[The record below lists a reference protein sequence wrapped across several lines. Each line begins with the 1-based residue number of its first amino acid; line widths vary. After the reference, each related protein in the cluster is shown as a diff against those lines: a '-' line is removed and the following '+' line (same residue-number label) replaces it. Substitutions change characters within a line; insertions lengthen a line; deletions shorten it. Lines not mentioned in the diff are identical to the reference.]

1 MKRKPK
7 VKLEITKKSDQK
19 LLDLMK
25 IHYSKPKGF
34 VGRSI
39 CYAVFYEDIY
49 YGYIVGGSSTMHL
62 AGRDS
67 FFSLTEDNKLK
78 TLNKIV
84 NNIFYHIE
92 KQNNKYPT
100 RNFTTKVL
108 KAFRYEIVND
118 WKEKYNDEVIGF
130 ESLVE
135 IPRKGD
141 LYLKDKWILVG
152 QTKGY
157 TCKRTKGKG
166 TDNWSGKRIW
176 DTKNLRPKKV
186 FCKWNEL

>member
-1 MKRKPK
+1 MKKQIK
-7 VKLEITKKSDQK
+7 
-19 LLDLMK
+19 
-25 IHYSKPKGF
+25 

-92 KQNNKYPT
+92 KQNNKYPSI
-100 RNFTTKVL
+100 N
-108 KAFRYEIVND
+108 
-118 WKEKYNDEVIGF
+118 
-130 ESLVE
+130 
-135 IPRKGD
+135 
-141 LYLKDKWILVG
+141 
-152 QTKGY
+152 Q
-157 TCKRTKGKG
+157 
-166 TDNWSGKRIW
+166 
-176 DTKNLRPKKV
+176 
-186 FCKWNEL
+186 